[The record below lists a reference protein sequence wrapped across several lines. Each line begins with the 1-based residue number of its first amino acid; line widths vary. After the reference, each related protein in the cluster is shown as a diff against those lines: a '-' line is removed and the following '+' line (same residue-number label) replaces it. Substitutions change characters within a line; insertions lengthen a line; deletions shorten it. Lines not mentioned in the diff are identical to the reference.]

1 MNTAK
6 VIRNKKQTAWS
17 TELPFKQLPK
27 IKDVTFIK
35 DEIAF
40 VLSDERII
48 YIPLSWSK
56 KLQKAKPLQRQN
68 YKNNGIHV
76 FWDDINEIIGV
87 KNIFLVK
94 NYFSNLISSNHS
106 C

>member
-40 VLSDERII
+40 V
-48 YIPLSWSK
+48 
-56 KLQKAKPLQRQN
+56 
-68 YKNNGIHV
+68 
-76 FWDDINEIIGV
+76 
-87 KNIFLVK
+87 
-94 NYFSNLISSNHS
+94 
-106 C
+106 